1 MHGKVVPNE
10 GYKVAYIFFISL
22 ATVATFVSLGYRLRI
37 GRLLEGELHGISVK
51 YNHHENAVKKAGP
64 PSPLP
69 DSSGDR
75 AQNYHRQAS
84 QNLGPQKLGSQKL
97 GSQKLGSQNLRLTNK
112 AGVVRSSLKKQASV
126 EASGLVDFRK
136 QAQKYEWELLQ
147 SSRTLTI
154 CALTL
159 LTIAVQELPFT
170 VLNCMGLPSSNTAR
184 GLCMV
189 PCCGA
194 GLVVFESGKRD
205 RMVMGSLLVSVL
217 LLGASAR
224 PYAVCNHP
232 KIRLDHSHRFQ
243 VEHDPR
249 GRGDSPTSPR
259 ADGFPGVVATPSRR
273 GAH

>member
-1 MHGKVVPNE
+1 MGTDGFTCYHVMHDKVVPSE

-37 GRLLEGELHGISVK
+37 GRLLEGELHDMSVK

-97 GSQKLGSQNLRLTNK
+97 GSQNLRLTNK
-112 AGVVRSSLKKQASV
+112 AGAVRSSLKKQASV

-147 SSRTLTI
+147 SSRTLII

-159 LTIAVQELPFT
+159 LTIAVQELPLT
-170 VLNCMGLPSSNTAR
+170 VLNGGPPSLEHRWRPVYCTLLWCRPRSLR
-184 GLCMV
+184 IWQPRSPGHGV
-189 PCCGA
+189 P
-194 GLVVFESGKRD
+194 SR
-205 RMVMGSLLVSVL
+205 
-217 LLGASAR
+217 LGAAARCVRSSLCSAQSSQD
-224 PYAVCNHP
+224 PSGPLA
-232 KIRLDHSHRFQ
+232 Q
-243 VEHDPR
+243 V
-249 GRGDSPTSPR
+249 SS
-259 ADGFPGVVATPSRR
+259 
-273 GAH
+273 

>member
-69 DSSGDR
+69 DSSVDR
-75 AQNYHRQAS
+75 AQNHHRQAS
-84 QNLGPQKLGSQKL
+84 QNLGSQKLGSQKL

-170 VLNCMGLPSSNTAR
+170 VLNCNGPPFLEHRSRPVHGTLLWCRPRSLRIWQTRSHGHGIPSR
-184 GLCMV
+184 
-189 PCCGA
+189 
-194 GLVVFESGKRD
+194 
-205 RMVMGSLLVSVL
+205 
-217 LLGASAR
+217 LGAAAR
-224 PYAVCNHP
+224 CVCSSLCSVQSSQDP
-232 KIRLDHSHRFQ
+232 SGPLAQ
-243 VEHDPR
+243 V
-249 GRGDSPTSPR
+249 SS
-259 ADGFPGVVATPSRR
+259 
-273 GAH
+273 